1 MLDIADVNV
10 IRVEKILMSLE
21 RERHNTIAMCNARLA
36 ALHTFAR
43 FFLVGLSPQETNSV
57 LVKLQNHYKSNKQG
71 CCRH

>member
-10 IRVEKILMSLE
+10 IRVEKILMSEE

-43 FFLVGLSPQETNSV
+43 FFWSGYRPKRRIASW
-57 LVKLQNHYKSNKQG
+57 
-71 CCRH
+71 